1 MNNIKY
7 NILLIDDDPEIRE
20 TLKVLLE
27 TGEYGV
33 QACSTAAEAEQML
46 KTKSFSA
53 ILLDIFL
60 SDRNGID
67 FIDSIRKLNVHTPIV
82 IITAST
88 ELELARKA
96 LRLGVFDYLVK
107 PFRQGQLQQVVR
119 NAVIKN
125 ELLEETHALEEQKR
139 LYQDELERMVQQ
151 KIQELQQSQIK
162 YKNLVDQSLVGVF
175 VIKDG
180 RFSYV
185 NKRICEI
192 LECSAEELQEKEQ
205 LLNFIHTDDRPGM
218 QEYIRQCSQDSGP
231 ASGYQC
237 RLITKKG
244 NERIIKLWLGKT
256 DINTQQPVEYQG
268 IMIDAS
274 AEYDAKKREAHLQLQ
289 LMNEHKLAAIGQL
302 AAGISHNLN
311 TPIAIIQANAELL
324 RLTHPEIKEAEKIL
338 QQTKRM
344 SQLINTILDK
354 GRKEQST
361 ATMIVD
367 LNDLLKQEL
376 EFLDANLFF
385 KHQIEKEYHFDPNI
399 PKIKAVYSDFS
410 QGIAN
415 IIQNAIDAL
424 YEAPRR
430 KITISTEWTGS
441 EILLKISDTGP
452 GIPEQ
457 FRDKIFDPF
466 FTTKPTQSDQ
476 LSAPD
481 APHGT
486 GLGLSSVYNLLTPYG
501 VKIDFESEEG
511 QGTTFMLHIPAKQA
525 DGSS

>member
-1 MNNIKY
+1 MNNIKH
-7 NILLIDDDPEIRE
+7 NILLIDDDPEIRD
-20 TLKVLLE
+20 TLKALLE
-27 TGEYGV
+27 TEDYEV

-46 KTKSFSA
+46 KAKTFSA

-67 FIDSIRKLNVHTPIV
+67 FITNIHGLNVQTPIV

-125 ELLEETHALEEQKR
+125 GLLEETRALEEQKR

-175 VIKDG
+175 VLKDG
-180 RFSYV
+180 LFSYV
-185 NKRICEI
+185 NKRFCE
-192 LECSAEELQEKEQ
+192 LMECSASELQDKRK
-205 LLNFIHTDDRPGM
+205 LLDFIHPDDRPGM
-218 QEYIRQCSQDSGP
+218 QEYLQKRSTDKAS

-237 RLITKKG
+237 RLLTKEG

-256 DINTQQPVEYQG
+256 DVNARQAVEYQG
-268 IMIDAS
+268 VMIDAT
-274 AEYDAKKREAHLQLQ
+274 AEHEAKKREAHLQLQ

-324 RLTHPEIKEAEKIL
+324 KLTHPEIKEAEKIL

-376 EFLDANLFF
+376 EFLNANLFF
-385 KHQIEKEYHFDPNI
+385 KHQIEKEYHFDPNL

-424 YEAPRR
+424 FEAPKR
-430 KITISTEWTGS
+430 KMIISTEWTGQ
-441 EILLKISDTGP
+441 EILLKIADTGP

-457 FRDKIFDPF
+457 LRDKIFDPF
-466 FTTKPTQSDQ
+466 FTTKPTQTEQDAVS
-476 LSAPD
+476 D
-481 APHGT
+481 APRGT

-501 VKIDFESEEG
+501 VKIDFESKEG
-511 QGTTFMLHIPAKQA
+511 QGATFILHIPAKKEE
-525 DGSS
+525 

>member
-1 MNNIKY
+1 MANITHK
-7 NILLIDDDPEIRE
+7 ILLVDDDVEIRD
-20 TLKVLLE
+20 TLKALLE
-27 TGEYGV
+27 TEDYEV
-33 QACSTAAEAEQML
+33 QVCSTAAEAERML
-46 KTKSFSA
+46 KAKTFSV

-60 SDRNGID
+60 KDRNGID
-67 FIDSIRKLNVHTPIV
+67 FINDIRNLNIQTPIV
-82 IITAST
+82 IITGST

-125 ELLEETHALEEQKR
+125 GLLEEARALEEQKR

-151 KIQELQQSQIK
+151 KMQELQQSQVK

-180 RFSYV
+180 MFSYV
-185 NKRICEI
+185 NKRFCE
-192 LECSAEELQEKEQ
+192 LMECSSKELLENGK
-205 LLNFIHTDDRPGM
+205 LLDFIHPEDRPAM
-218 QEYIRQCSQDSGP
+218 QEYLLKQSGHE
-231 ASGYQC
+231 ASASAYQC
-237 RLITKKG
+237 RLITKQDTQ
-244 NERIIKLWLGKT
+244 RIVKLWLGKT
-256 DINTQQPVEYQG
+256 ALDTPQNTEYQG
-268 IMIDAS
+268 IMIDATV
-274 AEYDAKKREAHLQLQ
+274 EHEAKNREAHLQLQ

-324 RLTHPEIKEAEKIL
+324 KLTHPKIKEAEKIL

-354 GRKEQST
+354 GRKEQNTS
-361 ATMIVD
+361 MMFVD

-376 EFLDANLFF
+376 EFLNANLFF

-410 QGIAN
+410 QGISN

-424 YEAPRR
+424 FDAPQR
-430 KITISTEWTGS
+430 KMSISTEWTGQK
-441 EILLKISDTGP
+441 ILVKIADSGP
-452 GIPEQ
+452 GIPEHL
-457 FRDKIFDPF
+457 RDKIFDPF
-466 FTTKPTQSDQ
+466 FTTKPTQTEQDAVSDI
-476 LSAPD
+476 
-481 APHGT
+481 PHGT
-486 GLGLSSVYNLLTPYG
+486 GLGLSSAYNLLTPYG
-501 VKIDFESEEG
+501 VKIDLESKEG
-511 QGTTFMLHIPAKQA
+511 QGTTFVLSIPAKKEE
-525 DGSS
+525 